1 MYVDRI
7 IDTVIEQLLLRGR
20 RDVNEPCIRMADV
33 QCIRMADCLAHQL
46 GHLTISEKRKEK
58 RKHVSGIRTADCQQQ
73 QLTISDR

>member
-33 QCIRMADCLAHQL
+33 QCIRMADCHAHQL
-46 GHLTISEKRKEK
+46 VHLTSSKN
-58 RKHVSGIRTADCQQQ
+58 
-73 QLTISDR
+73 

>member
-20 RDVNEPCIRMADV
+20 RDANEPCIRMADV
-33 QCIRMADCLAHQL
+33 QCIRMADCHAHQL
-46 GHLTISEKRKEK
+46 VHLTSSEKEKKKEK
-58 RKHVSGIRTADCQQQ
+58 NKTCIWMADCQEQ

>member
-20 RDVNEPCIRMADV
+20 RDANEPCIRMAD
-33 QCIRMADCLAHQL
+33 CHAHQL
-46 GHLTISEKRKEK
+46 VHLTSSEKEKKKEK
-58 RKHVSGIRTADCQQQ
+58 NKTCIWMEDCQQQ